1 VAADEYP
8 GPPSAGPT
16 TPPDAVRGVRD
27 RATTAPP
34 RPAPALR
41 ARAVNRTW
49 MAVPAGLGALVLL
62 ALVLRTRELGISF
75 WIDEGLSV
83 GISDRPLGDIP
94 DALRLDGSPPL
105 YYLLLHVWMQ
115 VAGTSEEATR
125 ALSVACA
132 LLAVPVAWWAARALF
147 GTRTGWIAAVLAATS
162 PFLTQYAQEARMYA
176 LAALLAIVAAA
187 AFARGFAMDGRA
199 RERRPW
205 AIGYAVSLA
214 AMLYTHN
221 WALFFGA
228 ACGAVWLYLL
238 AGAPEAERRDL
249 LVTGAVG
256 FGGALALYL
265 PWIPTTLYQA
275 AHTGAPWAEAP
286 TVVALLGTPGR
297 MLGQFAQVALLMAAG
312 AGLAGLFA
320 RRGGRLSPRGR
331 AAASLLAIS
340 VLTVA
345 LAWAASQVSP
355 AWANRY
361 LAVGVAPLLL
371 AVAAGLG
378 SAGRLGIVGLVV
390 AAALSA
396 GDTAPDDKSNVRD
409 VTRAIAPSLAPGD
422 LVISTQPEQVA
433 VLAYYLPE
441 GLRWA
446 TLTGALSDTGV
457 TDWRDGPER
466 LRATTPERDLAPLL
480 DDLRP
485 GQRVVL
491 VTPIF
496 FDVRRWQAP
505 WTELVRLRSGE
516 WRQYLSN
523 DPRFSVSATEP
534 ILPVERRPNAVQ
546 ATVLVK
552 TSA

>member
-1 VAADEYP
+1 M
-8 GPPSAGPT
+8 
-16 TPPDAVRGVRD
+16 
-27 RATTAPP
+27 ATTAP

-41 ARAVNRTW
+41 VRAVARAKLAT
-49 MAVPAGLGALVLL
+49 PAALGVLVLL
-62 ALVLRTRELGISF
+62 ALLLRTRELGVGF

-94 DALRLDGSPPL
+94 DALRKDGSPPL
-105 YYLLLHVWMQ
+105 YYLLLHAWMR

-132 LLAVPVAWWAARALF
+132 LLAVPVAWWAGRMLF
-147 GTRTGWIAAVLAATS
+147 GTRTAWMAAVLAATS

-176 LAALLAIVAAA
+176 LAALLALFASA
-187 AFARGFAMDGRA
+187 AFARGFAMDGSA

-228 ACGAVWLYLL
+228 ACGAVWLYLV
-238 AGAPEAERRDL
+238 ARAPGAERRDL
-249 LVTGAVG
+249 LLTGAVG

-286 TVVALLGTPGR
+286 TVVALLAAPGR

-320 RRGGRLSPRGR
+320 RRGGRLSPRAR
-331 AAASLLAIS
+331 ASASLLAIAA
-340 VLTVA
+340 LTVG

-371 AVAAGLG
+371 VVAAGLG
-378 SAGRLGIVGLVV
+378 NAGRLGIAGLVV
-390 AAALSA
+390 AAALAA

-409 VTRAIAPSLAPGD
+409 VAEAIGPSLAPGD
-422 LVISTQPEQVA
+422 LVISTQPEQVS
-433 VLAYYLPE
+433 VLAYYLPD
-441 GLRWA
+441 GVRFA
-446 TLTGALSDTGV
+446 TLTGQLDDTGV

-466 LRATTPERDLAPLL
+466 LEGTTPERDLAPLL

-485 GQRVVL
+485 GQRVAL

-505 WTELVRLRSGE
+505 WTELVRVRSGE

-523 DPRFSVSATEP
+523 DRRFAISATEP
-534 ILPVERRPNAVQ
+534 ILPIERRPIAVQ

-552 TSA
+552 TSG